1 MTVSAGERTEPA
13 FEDESAAYTMF
24 RRGMELLHDR
34 HPAQA
39 AMLLAGALR
48 LEPQRNSIR
57 EGLARA
63 EYALGRYERAAE
75 HFEAIVAVTPDSDY
89 AHYCLGRCLMA
100 MDRPLKARA
109 HLRLARALE
118 PGSARYREAVEMV
131 DEAR

>member
-1 MTVSAGERTEPA
+1 MTADAGQRREPA
-13 FEDESAAYTMF
+13 FEDESAAYTLF
-24 RRGMELLHDR
+24 QRGMELLEDR

-63 EYALGRYERAAE
+63 EYALGRYELAAE
-75 HFEAIVAVTPDSDY
+75 HFTAIVAVRPDSDY
-89 AHYCLGRCLMA
+89 AHYCLGRCLIA
-100 MDRPLKARA
+100 LGRRAEAGA

-118 PGSARYREAVEMV
+118 PRSARYRQAVEMF